1 MSSDADKDIQEHNMN
16 DERIDPNAP
25 WLVGKVFA
33 MNEAGTEL
41 VAPPADQVVVSGPET
56 GVAAESLRCEPFGC
70 DRKVKVSEEGNA
82 KYAWY
87 YLTNSAD
94 TYVGVTIERRWVYA
108 GQNRKDTV
116 RHRLYPG
123 QHKEVFSFP
132 RNQNP
137 ACCILACAAE
147 SDQP

>member
-1 MSSDADKDIQEHNMN
+1 MT
-16 DERIDPNAP
+16 DERIDLKAP
-25 WLVGKVFA
+25 WLAGKIFA
-33 MNEAGTEL
+33 LNDAGTEL
-41 VAPPADQVVVSGPET
+41 AAPPADHIVLSGPEK
-56 GVAAESLRCEPFGC
+56 GVVDENLRCELSGC

-94 TYVGVTIERRWVYA
+94 TYVGVTIERRWVYD
-108 GQNRKDTV
+108 GQLRKDTV

-132 RNQNP
+132 RNQSP
-137 ACCILACAAE
+137 VCCILACAAE
-147 SDQP
+147 PDQS